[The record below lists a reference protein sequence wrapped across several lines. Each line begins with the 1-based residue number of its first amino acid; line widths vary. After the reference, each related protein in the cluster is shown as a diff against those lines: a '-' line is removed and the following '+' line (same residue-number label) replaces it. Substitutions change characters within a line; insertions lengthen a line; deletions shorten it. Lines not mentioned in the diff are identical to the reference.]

1 VKEIKSEIQ
10 ARASGNFNFVNRSM
24 EAHLPATET
33 RQILYRYSDAELE
46 EFRLLITARIET
58 ARKELQYLQAQM
70 QGKDDRAEND
80 NRFSIEDGSAA
91 MELEQ
96 QGQLAARQ
104 VQYINN
110 LENALIRIKNK
121 TYGICR
127 VTGNLIDKARLKA
140 VPHATLSME
149 AKNK

>member
-1 VKEIKSEIQ
+1 MKVAKQNNATPIKDNNKSSKINIIPTSPTAENKE
-10 ARASGNFNFVNRSM
+10 V
-24 EAHLPATET
+24 
-33 RQILYRYSDAELE
+33 LYRYSDKDLE
-46 EFRLLITARIET
+46 EFRVLITARIET
-58 ARKELQYLQAQM
+58 ARKELQFLQSQM
-70 QGKDDRAEND
+70 RGKDDSAESNV
-80 NRFSIEDGSAA
+80 RFNTEDGSAA
-91 MELEQ
+91 LELEQ

-104 VQYINN
+104 VQFINN

-127 VTGNLIDKARLKA
+127 VTGKLIDKARLRA